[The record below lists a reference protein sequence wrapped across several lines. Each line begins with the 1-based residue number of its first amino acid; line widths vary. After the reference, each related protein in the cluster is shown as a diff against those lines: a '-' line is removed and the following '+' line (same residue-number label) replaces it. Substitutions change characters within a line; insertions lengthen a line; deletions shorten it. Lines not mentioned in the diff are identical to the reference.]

1 MEGRKRAPIV
11 DSVALA
17 RRSEVCQS
25 MREWGRDRGRGRE
38 GWKEKKQ
45 DGGNKRETE

>member
-25 MREWGRDRGRGRE
+25 MREWGRDRGREGR
-38 GWKEKKQ
+38 KEKKQ